1 VDDSRVTSHES
12 RVQSQ
17 DSPFG
22 SIHDSRL
29 QTRDLVTM
37 PIFTTQHENG
47 IALVTFDLAGESVN
61 KLSSAARLELEAL
74 LNQLRDDGGTRA
86 IVLISGKADNFIAG
100 ADIEEFTA
108 LTTQAQAERLSFEGQ
123 ETVSRVETF
132 HKPIVAA
139 INGACLG
146 GGLELALACHYRI
159 ATDHPKTQLGLPEV
173 QLGLIPGAG
182 GCQRLPRL
190 IGARAALD
198 MILTGR
204 TERAAKAL
212 RLGLVDEVVP
222 PSILRQTAIAAAD
235 RLVREGLPKR
245 TATGGLPGLVLDR
258 TSAGRRLVYRESR
271 KQILKKNGG
280 HYPAPFAALEAVR
293 VGLEQGVAAGLA
305 EEHRAFGQLA
315 VGDVSRRLVQIFFA
329 TTALKKDDG
338 VPPGKATPR
347 QIRRLGV
354 VGSGFM
360 GAGIAGTAVLNVEID
375 TRLKD
380 ADLDRVGKGLR
391 AADALL
397 TERLKRRRISR
408 SQYDRLSGLLS
419 GSVDFSGF
427 SRADLVIEAVFED
440 LDTKRRVL
448 AEVEEHVR
456 PDTIFATNTSTIPIR
471 QIAARARRPERVLG
485 MHFFSPVEKMPLLE
499 VIPTLASA
507 PDMVVTAV
515 RFGRRMG
522 KTVIVV
528 ADRPGFWVNR
538 ILSPYLNE
546 AGHLL
551 QEGVPIGLI
560 DRVMTSF
567 GFPVGPVALLDEVGL
582 DVAEKAGGVMHEAFG
597 ERMKPAGALGRL
609 IGGSRL
615 GRKNGRG
622 FYQYKEG
629 HKAGP
634 DNGVYAL
641 LNVRPVDADPEL
653 VQRRLVY
660 SMLNEAALASAED
673 VVRSPRDGDIGAI
686 FGIGFPAFRGGP
698 LRMIDDLSAA
708 GVVETLY
715 QLQEQFGERFRPA
728 ASLLEMARGSRR
740 YYPA

>member
-1 VDDSRVTSHES
+1 MSS
-12 RVQSQ
+12 
-17 DSPFG
+17 
-22 SIHDSRL
+22 
-29 QTRDLVTM
+29 
-37 PIFTTQHENG
+37 FTTQIENG
-47 IALVTFDLAGESVN
+47 IAVLTFDLPGEPVN
-61 KLSSAARLELEAL
+61 KLNSAVKAELESL
-74 LNQLRDDGGTRA
+74 LGRLRDDPAARA
-86 IVLISGKADNFIAG
+86 VVLISGKPDTFIAG

-108 LTTQAQAERLSFEGQ
+108 IANQTEAERLSFEGQ
-123 ETVSRVETF
+123 ETVSRLETF

-139 INGACLG
+139 IHGACLG
-146 GGLELALACHYRI
+146 GGLEVALACHYRI
-159 ATDHPKTQLGLPEV
+159 ASDHPKTVLGLPEV

-198 MILTGR
+198 MILTGK
-204 TERAAKAL
+204 TERAPKAL

-222 PSILRQTAIAAAD
+222 QSILRQVAVTAAD

-245 TATGGLPGLVLDR
+245 QPKGGTVGMLLDR
-258 TSAGRRLVYRESR
+258 TALGRRLVYRGAR
-271 KQILKKNGG
+271 QQVLKKSGG
-280 HYPAPFAALEAVR
+280 HYPAPLAALGAVE

-305 EEHRAFGQLA
+305 EEHRAFGELA
-315 VGDVSRRLVQIFFA
+315 VGEVSRKLVQIFFA

-338 VPPGKATPR
+338 VRSGTAVPR

-360 GAGIAGTAVLNVEID
+360 GSGIAGTAVLNVEVD

-380 ADLDRVGKGLR
+380 SDLARVGKGLK
-391 AADALL
+391 AATGLL
-397 TERLKRRRISR
+397 KERLDRRRLTR
-408 SQYDRLSGLLS
+408 PQYERLSALLS
-419 GSVDFSGF
+419 GAVDYRGF
-427 SRADLVIEAVFED
+427 SRADLVIEAVFEEID
-440 LDTKRRVL
+440 IKRQVL
-448 AEVEEHVR
+448 AELEAELR
-456 PDTIFATNTSTIPIR
+456 PDAIIATNTSTIPIH
-471 QIAARARRPERVLG
+471 QITARARHPERVLG
-485 MHFFSPVEKMPLLE
+485 MHFFSPVERMPLLE
-499 VIPTLASA
+499 VIPTEATS
-507 PDMVVTAV
+507 PDTIVTAV

-551 QEGVPIGLI
+551 QEGVGIELI
-560 DRVMTSF
+560 DRTMTRF

-582 DVAEKAGGVMHEAFG
+582 DVAQKAGSVMHEAFG
-597 ERMKPAGALGRL
+597 DRMKPAASLPRMLGAT
-609 IGGSRL
+609 RL

-622 FYQYKEG
+622 FYQYKGG
-629 HKAGP
+629 HKAGVDRSVYP
-634 DNGVYAL
+634 LLGVRASE
-641 LNVRPVDADPEL
+641 DADADL

-660 SMLNEAALASAED
+660 AMLNEAALACAD
-673 VVRSPRDGDIGAI
+673 RVVRSPRDADIGAI

-698 LRMIDDLSAA
+698 LRMIDDVGAPR
-708 GVVETLY
+708 VVETLY

-728 ASLLEMARGSRR
+728 PSLLEMARSGGR

>member
-1 VDDSRVTSHES
+1 MSS
-12 RVQSQ
+12 
-17 DSPFG
+17 
-22 SIHDSRL
+22 
-29 QTRDLVTM
+29 
-37 PIFTTQHENG
+37 FTTQDKNG
-47 IALVTFDLAGESVN
+47 IAVVTFDLPGEPVN
-61 KLSSAARLELEAL
+61 KLTSAARVELEAL
-74 LNQLRDDGGTRA
+74 LSDLRDDPPTRA
-86 IVLISGKADNFIAG
+86 VVLISGKPDNFIAG

-108 LTTQAQAERLSFEGQ
+108 LTSQDAAERLSFEGQ

-132 HKPIVAA
+132 QKPVVAA
-139 INGACLG
+139 IHGACLG

-198 MILTGR
+198 MILAGKS
-204 TERAAKAL
+204 ERASKAL

-222 PSILRQTAIAAAD
+222 QSILRQVAVAAAD
-235 RLVREGLPKR
+235 RLAREGLPKR
-245 TATGGLPGLVLDR
+245 GRTGGLGGLVLDH
-258 TSAGRRLVYRESR
+258 TPAGRGLVYRGAR
-271 KQILKKNGG
+271 KQILKKTGG
-280 HYPAPFAALEAVR
+280 HYPAPLAALEAVR
-293 VGLEQGVAAGLA
+293 VGLEQGITAGLA
-305 EEHRAFGQLA
+305 EEHRAFGELA
-315 VGDVSRRLVQIFFA
+315 VGDVSRKLVQIFFA

-338 VPPGKATPR
+338 VPSGTAAPR
-347 QIRRLGV
+347 QIRRLGI

-360 GAGIAGTAVLNVEID
+360 GAGIAGTAVLNVEVD

-380 ADLDRVGKGLR
+380 ADLARVGKGLKT
-391 AADALL
+391 ATALL
-397 TERLKRRRISR
+397 EERLERRRLTR
-408 SQYDRLSGLLS
+408 PQYDRLSALLS
-419 GSVDFSGF
+419 GSADYNGF
-427 SRADLVIEAVFED
+427 KRADLVIEAVFED

-448 AEVEEHVR
+448 AEVEAQVR
-456 PDTIFATNTSTIPIR
+456 PEAIFATNTSTIPIR
-471 QIAARARRPERVLG
+471 HIATGARRPERILG
-485 MHFFSPVEKMPLLE
+485 MHFFSPVERMPLLE
-499 VIPTLASA
+499 VIPTTATS
-507 PDMVVTAV
+507 PDTIVTAV

-551 QEGVPIGLI
+551 QEGVPIELI
-560 DRVMTSF
+560 DRTMTAF

-597 ERMKPAGALGRL
+597 ERMKPAGALSRMLGAT
-609 IGGSRL
+609 RL

-622 FYQYKEG
+622 FYRYREG
-629 HKAGP
+629 HKS
-634 DNGVYAL
+634 GVDKSVYPL
-641 LNVRPVDADPEL
+641 LGVHPVEAHDDL

-660 SMLNEAALASAED
+660 SMLNEAAMACSEG
-673 VVRSPRDGDIGAI
+673 VVRSPRDADIGAI

-698 LRMIDDLSAA
+698 LRMIDDV
-708 GVVETLY
+708 GPGRVVETLY

-728 ASLLEMARGSRR
+728 ASLLEMSRKSGR

>member
-1 VDDSRVTSHES
+1 
-12 RVQSQ
+12 
-17 DSPFG
+17 
-22 SIHDSRL
+22 
-29 QTRDLVTM
+29 M
-37 PIFTTQHENG
+37 PAFSTQHENG
-47 IALVTFDLAGESVN
+47 IAVVTFNLPGEPVN
-61 KLSSAARLELEAL
+61 KLTSAARLELEAL
-74 LNQLRDDGGTRA
+74 LASLRDDA
-86 IVLISGKADNFIAG
+86 EAKAVVLISGKPDNFIAG

-108 LTTQAQAERLSFEGQ
+108 LTSQDAAERLSFEGQ

-139 INGACLG
+139 IHGACLG

-198 MILTGR
+198 MILAGKS
-204 TERAAKAL
+204 ERASKAL

-222 PSILRQTAIAAAD
+222 PSILRQVAVTAAD
-235 RLVREGLPKR
+235 RLAREGLPKR
-245 TATGGLPGLVLDR
+245 GRTGGLTGFILDR
-258 TSAGRRLVYRESR
+258 TPAGRGLVYRGAR
-271 KQILKKNGG
+271 KQILKKTGG
-280 HYPAPFAALEAVR
+280 HYPAPLAALEAVR
-293 VGLEQGVAAGLA
+293 VGLEQGITAGLA
-305 EEHRAFGQLA
+305 EEHRAFGELA
-315 VGDVSRRLVQIFFA
+315 VGGVSRKLVQIFFA

-338 VPPGKATPR
+338 VPSGSATPR
-347 QIRRLGV
+347 QIRRLGII
-354 VGSGFM
+354 GSGFM
-360 GAGIAGTAVLNVEID
+360 GAGIAGTAVLNVEVD

-380 ADLDRVGKGLR
+380 ADLARVGKGLKT
-391 AADALL
+391 ATALL
-397 TERLKRRRISR
+397 AERLERRRLTR
-408 SQYDRLSGLLS
+408 QQYERLSALLS
-419 GSVDFSGF
+419 GSADYSGF
-427 SRADLVIEAVFED
+427 KRADLVIEAVFED

-448 AEVEEHVR
+448 AEVEGQVR
-456 PDTIFATNTSTIPIR
+456 PETIFATNTSTIPIR
-471 QIAARARRPERVLG
+471 HIAAEARRPERILG
-485 MHFFSPVEKMPLLE
+485 MHFFSPVERMPLLE
-499 VIPTLASA
+499 VIPTTATS
-507 PDMVVTAV
+507 PDTIVTAV

-551 QEGVPIGLI
+551 QEGVPIELI
-560 DRVMTSF
+560 DRAMTDF
-567 GFPVGPVALLDEVGL
+567 GFPVGPVALLDEVGM

-597 ERMKPAGALGRL
+597 ERMKPAGALGRML
-609 IGGSRL
+609 GATRL

-622 FYQYKEG
+622 FYRYRDG
-629 HKAGP
+629 HKS
-634 DNGVYAL
+634 GVDKSVYPL
-641 LNVRPVDADPEL
+641 LGVHPVEAHADL

-660 SMLNEAALASAED
+660 AMLNEAAMACSEG
-673 VVRSPRDGDIGAI
+673 VVRSPRDADIGAI

-698 LRMIDDLSAA
+698 LRMIDDVGPAK
-708 GVVETLY
+708 VVETLY

-728 ASLLEMARGSRR
+728 ASLLEMSRKSGR

>member
-1 VDDSRVTSHES
+1 MSS
-12 RVQSQ
+12 
-17 DSPFG
+17 
-22 SIHDSRL
+22 
-29 QTRDLVTM
+29 
-37 PIFTTQHENG
+37 FTTAIENG
-47 IALVTFDLAGESVN
+47 IAVVTFNLPGEPVN
-61 KLSSAARLELEAL
+61 KLTSASRVELEAL
-74 LNQLRDDGGTRA
+74 LLALREDA
-86 IVLISGKADNFIAG
+86 EAKAVVLISGKADNFIAG

-108 LTTQAQAERLSFEGQ
+108 LTSQDAAERLSFEGQ

-139 INGACLG
+139 IHGACLG

-198 MILTGR
+198 MILAGKS
-204 TERAAKAL
+204 ERASKAL

-222 PSILRQTAIAAAD
+222 QSILRQVAITAAD
-235 RLVREGLPKR
+235 RLAREGLPKR
-245 TATGGLPGLVLDR
+245 ARTGGFAGFVLDR
-258 TSAGRRLVYRESR
+258 TPAGRGLVYRGAR
-271 KQILKKNGG
+271 KQILKKTGG
-280 HYPAPFAALEAVR
+280 QYPAPLAALEAVR
-293 VGLEQGVAAGLA
+293 VGLEQGITAGLA
-305 EEHRAFGQLA
+305 EEHRAFGELA
-315 VGDVSRRLVQIFFA
+315 VGDVSRKLVQIFFA

-338 VPPGKATPR
+338 VPSGSAVPR
-347 QIRRLGV
+347 QIRRLGI

-360 GAGIAGTAVLNVEID
+360 GAGIAGTAVLNVEVD

-380 ADLDRVGKGLR
+380 ADLARVGKGLKT
-391 AADALL
+391 ATALL
-397 TERLKRRRISR
+397 AERLERRRLTR
-408 SQYDRLSGLLS
+408 PQYERLSALLS
-419 GSVDFSGF
+419 GSADYSGF
-427 SRADLVIEAVFED
+427 KRADLVIEAVFED

-448 AEVEEHVR
+448 AEVEGQVR
-456 PDTIFATNTSTIPIR
+456 PETIFATNTSTIPIR
-471 QIAARARRPERVLG
+471 HIAAGARRPERILG
-485 MHFFSPVEKMPLLE
+485 MHFFSPVERMPLLE
-499 VIPTLASA
+499 VIPTTATS
-507 PDMVVTAV
+507 PDTIVTAV

-546 AGHLL
+546 AGYLL
-551 QEGVPIGLI
+551 QEGVPIELI
-560 DRVMTSF
+560 DRTMTAF

-582 DVAEKAGGVMHEAFG
+582 DVADKAGGVMHEAFG
-597 ERMKPAGALGRL
+597 ERMKPAGALGRML
-609 IGGSRL
+609 GATRL
-615 GRKNGRG
+615 GRKNGQG
-622 FYQYKEG
+622 FYRYREG
-629 HKAGP
+629 HKAGVDKSVYP
-634 DNGVYAL
+634 LLGVH
-641 LNVRPVDADPEL
+641 PVDAHEDL

-660 SMLNEAALASAED
+660 SMLNEAAMACSEG
-673 VVRSPRDGDIGAI
+673 VVRSPRDADIGAI

-698 LRMIDDLSAA
+698 LRMIDDVGPG

-728 ASLLEMARGSRR
+728 ASLLEMSRKSGR

>member
-1 VDDSRVTSHES
+1 
-12 RVQSQ
+12 
-17 DSPFG
+17 
-22 SIHDSRL
+22 
-29 QTRDLVTM
+29 M
-37 PIFTTQHENG
+37 PAFTTQNENG
-47 IALVTFDLAGESVN
+47 IAVVTFDLPGEPVN
-61 KLSSAARLELEAL
+61 KLTAAVRVELEAL
-74 LNQLRDDGGTRA
+74 LNQLRDDAAVRA
-86 IVLISGKADNFIAG
+86 AVLISAKPDTFIAG

-123 ETVSRVETF
+123 ESVSRVETF

-139 INGACLG
+139 IHGACLG

-198 MILTGR
+198 MILTGKS
-204 TERAAKAL
+204 ERASKAL

-222 PSILRQTAIAAAD
+222 LSILRQVAVAAAD
-235 RLVREGLPKR
+235 RLAR
-245 TATGGLPGLVLDR
+245 GGLPRREGGDGVAGLVLDR
-258 TSAGRRLVYRESR
+258 TSIGRRLVYRESR
-271 KQILKKNGG
+271 KQILKRTSG
-280 HYPAPFAALEAVR
+280 HYPAPLAALEAVR

-305 EEHRAFGQLA
+305 EEHRAFGELA
-315 VGDVSRRLVQIFFA
+315 VGEVSRKLVQIFFA

-338 VPPGKATPR
+338 VPGKATPR
-347 QIRRLGV
+347 QIRRLGI

-360 GAGIAGTAVLNVEID
+360 GSGIAGTAVLNVEID

-380 ADLDRVGKGLR
+380 ADLDRVGKGLK
-391 AADALL
+391 AANALL
-397 TERLKRRRISR
+397 RDRFERRRLTR
-408 SQYDRLSGLLS
+408 PQYDRLSALLS
-419 GSVDFSGF
+419 GSADYRGF

-440 LDTKRRVL
+440 LETKRRVL
-448 AEVEEHVR
+448 AEVEEQVR
-456 PDTIFATNTSTIPIR
+456 PETIFATNTSTIPIR
-471 QIAARARRPERVLG
+471 QIASHARRPERILG

-499 VIPTLASA
+499 VIPTLATS
-507 PDMVVTAV
+507 PDTIITAV

-546 AGHLL
+546 TGHLL
-551 QEGVPIGLI
+551 QEGVPIGLM
-560 DRVMTSF
+560 DRVMTDF
-567 GFPVGPVALLDEVGL
+567 GFPVGPIALLDEVGL
-582 DVAEKAGGVMHEAFG
+582 DVAEKAGTVMYEAFG
-597 ERMKPAGALGRL
+597 ERMKPAGALGRML
-609 IGGSRL
+609 GATRL
-615 GRKNGRG
+615 GRKNGQG
-622 FYQYKEG
+622 FYKYTKG
-629 HKAGP
+629 HKAGV
-634 DNGVYAL
+634 DNSVYQL
-641 LNVRPVDADPEL
+641 LGVRPGDAEPEL
-653 VQRRLVY
+653 VERRLIY
-660 SMLNEAALASAED
+660 SMLNEAAMACAEN

-698 LRMIDDLSAA
+698 LRMIDDLGPAR
-708 GVVETLY
+708 VVEILY